1 MRLAYLEDPETW
13 KRVAEE
19 LDKLAKEVHVLIDKS
34 NNRFSKPKKIVL
46 SRSIPRVVLY
56 HKPTRKVFFLIIK
69 KFSFIAKNLGDN
81 AADDYRRYRRNH
93 SCPKIDD

>member
-13 KRVAEE
+13 KRVAEV
-19 LDKLAKEVHVLIDKS
+19 LDKLDKEVQLLFDKS
-34 NNRFSKPKKIVL
+34 NKRFAKPKKNVL

-56 HKPTRKVFFLIIK
+56 NKPTKKVYFFDNKNICLSTI
-69 KFSFIAKNLGDN
+69 NLGDN